1 MYYVSP
7 ANSAY
12 AKLNYDES
20 NKSYQGLKFQQNN
33 SFTFFNQGLVFK
45 SPILSAEFKK
55 LSFENIGSVSP
66 NVIGKYV
73 SEDGFGTIILSKGE
87 KGLVLDFEGI
97 GEIVFLPTERGVWVD
112 QENLSTV
119 IIAEQGNIAKLTLSL
134 KHIKNLHY
142 YRKQ

>member
-1 MYYVSP
+1 V
-7 ANSAY
+7 
-12 AKLNYDES
+12 S

-33 SFTFFNQGLVFK
+33 SFTFFNEGLVFK

-87 KGLVLDFEGI
+87 KGIVLYFEDI
-97 GEIVFLPTERGVWVD
+97 DEIAFIHAERDLWVD

-119 IIAEQGNIAKLTLSL
+119 IISEQGNIAKLTLSL

>member
-1 MYYVSP
+1 V
-7 ANSAY
+7 
-12 AKLNYDES
+12 S

-33 SFTFFNQGLVFK
+33 SFTFFNQGLIFK

-55 LSFENIGSVSP
+55 LSFENISLVSP

-73 SEDGFGTIILSKGE
+73 SEDGFGTITLSKGE
-87 KGLVLDFEGI
+87 KGIVLDFEDI

-119 IIAEQGNIAKLTLSL
+119 IIAEQGNNTALNLSL
-134 KHIKNLHY
+134 KNIKNLHY
-142 YRKQ
+142 YREK